1 MTAVDYRGQTTLIT
15 GASAGLGAEFARQ
28 LAARGSDLV
37 LVARRGQRLDEL
49 AAELRAR
56 HQVQVHVVVRDL
68 AADSPGQALAAETER
83 LGLRVTSVINN
94 AGFATF
100 GPFHQA
106 DPARARQEIA
116 VDVTAV
122 ADISRAFIGQLREE
136 GRGVLVNVASMAAYQ
151 PNPRMALYGA
161 TKAFV
166 LSLTEA
172 LWEES
177 RGTGLRVLALSPGAT
192 RTEFFEVVGTMQ
204 AAGGASSPRPPTSSA
219 RRSPPWTAGTRPQR
233 HRGTHEPGGR
243 RPRPPSRQP
252 PPDHPVRQPAHR
264 RGEVTTPSWSPRTPT
279 RTTLRRSTAEPSPAP
294 SWRTSV
300 ATTTAVGGDVLAG
313 GLPSGTPA
321 SGAGPAAVG

>member
-1 MTAVDYRGQTTLIT
+1 MAAVDYHGQTTLIT

-37 LVARRGQRLDEL
+37 LVARRKERLEEL
-49 AAELRAR
+49 AAELRA
-56 HQVQVHVVVRDL
+56 HHHVQAHVVEMDL
-68 AADSPGQALAAETER
+68 ATDHPGQALATLVER
-83 LGLRVTSVINN
+83 LGLHVTSVINN

-106 DPARARQEIA
+106 DPERLRREVA

-122 ADISRAFIGQLREE
+122 ADVSRAFIEQLRAE

-177 RGTGLRVLALSPGAT
+177 RDTGLRVLALSPGAT
-192 RTEFFEVVGTMQ
+192 RTEFFDVVGTTQ
-204 AAGGASSPRPPTSSA
+204 AAGGARLASPVDVVRTA
-219 RRSPPWTAGTRPQR
+219 LTALDRRNP
-233 HRGTHEPGGR
+233 
-243 RPRPPSRQP
+243 PPSVIAGRMNRVLAFLVRRLATRRQII
-252 PPDHPVRQPAHR
+252 RAIGR
-264 RGEVTTPSWSPRTPT
+264 
-279 RTTLRRSTAEPSPAP
+279 LTAE
-294 SWRTSV
+294 
-300 ATTTAVGGDVLAG
+300 
-313 GLPSGTPA
+313 
-321 SGAGPAAVG
+321 GA

>member
-1 MTAVDYRGQTTLIT
+1 MTAVDYNGQTTLIT
-15 GASAGLGAEFARQ
+15 GASAGLGAEFARR

-37 LVARRGQRLDEL
+37 LVARRKERLEEL
-49 AAELRAR
+49 AADLHAR
-56 HQVQVHVVVRDL
+56 HGIQVHVLAMDL
-68 AADSPGQALAAETER
+68 SVGTPGQALAERLER
-83 LGLRVTSVINN
+83 LGLSVTSVINN

-106 DPARARQEIA
+106 DPERLRREIA

-122 ADISRAFIGQLREE
+122 ADISRAFIGQLRTA

-192 RTEFFEVVGTMQ
+192 RTEFFDVVGTER
-204 AAGGASSPRPPTSSA
+204 AAGGTKLASPVDVVRTALAALDRRNPPPSVITGSLNRVMAFLA
-219 RRSPPWTAGTRPQR
+219 RRLATRRQVIR
-233 HRGTHEPGGR
+233 AVGR
-243 RPRPPSRQP
+243 
-252 PPDHPVRQPAHR
+252 
-264 RGEVTTPSWSPRTPT
+264 
-279 RTTLRRSTAEPSPAP
+279 LTAE
-294 SWRTSV
+294 
-300 ATTTAVGGDVLAG
+300 
-313 GLPSGTPA
+313 
-321 SGAGPAAVG
+321 GA

>member
-1 MTAVDYRGQTTLIT
+1 MTAVDYHGQTTLIT
-15 GASAGLGAEFARQ
+15 GASAGLGAEFARR

-37 LVARRGQRLDEL
+37 LVARRRERLEEL
-49 AAELRAR
+49 AAELRAHHR
-56 HQVQVHVVVRDL
+56 VQAHVVDMDL
-68 AADSPGQALAAETER
+68 TTDAPGQALAAQVQR
-83 LGLRVTSVINN
+83 LGLRVTSLINN

-106 DPARARQEIA
+106 DPERLRQEIA

-122 ADISRAFIGQLREE
+122 ADISRAFIEQLREG

-192 RTEFFEVVGTMQ
+192 RTEFFDVVGTMR
-204 AAGGASSPRPPTSSA
+204 AAGGSKLASPADVVSTA
-219 RRSPPWTAGTRPQR
+219 LAALDRRNP
-233 HRGTHEPGGR
+233 
-243 RPRPPSRQP
+243 PPSVIAGRMNQVAAALTRRLATRRQ
-252 PPDHPVRQPAHR
+252 VIRVISR
-264 RGEVTTPSWSPRTPT
+264 
-279 RTTLRRSTAEPSPAP
+279 LTAEG
-294 SWRTSV
+294 R
-300 ATTTAVGGDVLAG
+300 
-313 GLPSGTPA
+313 
-321 SGAGPAAVG
+321 

>member
-37 LVARRGQRLDEL
+37 LVARRKERLEAL
-49 AAELRAR
+49 AAELRAQHR
-56 HQVQVHVVVRDL
+56 IQVDVVEMDL
-68 AADSPGQALAAETER
+68 ATGDPGQALATHTER
-83 LGLRVTSVINN
+83 LGLHVTSVINN
-94 AGFATF
+94 AGFASF

-106 DPARARQEIA
+106 DPVRLRQEIA

-122 ADISRAFIGQLREE
+122 ADISRAFVEQLRTA

-192 RTEFFEVVGTMQ
+192 RTEFFDVVGTDRAAGGTRLASPVEVVGTALDALDRRNPPPSVIVGRMNRVM
-204 AAGGASSPRPPTSSA
+204 ASLA
-219 RRSPPWTAGTRPQR
+219 RRLATRRQVIRAIGRLTAK
-233 HRGTHEPGGR
+233 E
-243 RPRPPSRQP
+243 
-252 PPDHPVRQPAHR
+252 A
-264 RGEVTTPSWSPRTPT
+264 
-279 RTTLRRSTAEPSPAP
+279 
-294 SWRTSV
+294 
-300 ATTTAVGGDVLAG
+300 
-313 GLPSGTPA
+313 
-321 SGAGPAAVG
+321 

>member
-1 MTAVDYRGQTTLIT
+1 MTAVDYHGQTTLIT

-37 LVARRGQRLDEL
+37 LVARRRERLEEL
-49 AAELRAR
+49 AAELRA
-56 HQVQVHVVVRDL
+56 HHHIQAHVMEMDL
-68 AADSPGQALAAETER
+68 STDSPGQALAAQTER
-83 LGLRVTSVINN
+83 LGLQVTSVINN

-106 DPARARQEIA
+106 DPERLRREVA

-122 ADISRAFIGQLREE
+122 ADVSRAFIEQLRAE

-177 RGTGLRVLALSPGAT
+177 RDTGLRVLALSPGAT
-192 RTEFFEVVGTMQ
+192 RTEFFDVVGTMRAAGRARLASPVDVVRTALAALDRKNPPPSVIAGRMNQ
-204 AAGGASSPRPPTSSA
+204 AAATLT
-219 RRSPPWTAGTRPQR
+219 RRLATRRQIIR
-233 HRGTHEPGGR
+233 VV
-243 RPRPPSRQP
+243 SR
-252 PPDHPVRQPAHR
+252 
-264 RGEVTTPSWSPRTPT
+264 
-279 RTTLRRSTAEPSPAP
+279 LTAEG
-294 SWRTSV
+294 R
-300 ATTTAVGGDVLAG
+300 
-313 GLPSGTPA
+313 
-321 SGAGPAAVG
+321 

>member
-1 MTAVDYRGQTTLIT
+1 MPAVDYQGQTTLIT

-37 LVARRGQRLDEL
+37 LVARRRERLETL
-49 AAELRAR
+49 ATELREHHR
-56 HQVQVHVVVRDL
+56 VQVHVVEMDL
-68 AADSPGQALAAETER
+68 ATDQPGQALAARMTQ
-83 LGLRVTSVINN
+83 LGLNVTSVINN

-106 DPARARQEIA
+106 DPVRLRREIA

-122 ADISRAFIGQLREE
+122 ADISRAFIDQLRTA

-192 RTEFFEVVGTMQ
+192 RTEFFDVVGTTR
-204 AAGGASSPRPPTSSA
+204 AAGGTRLASPVDVVRTALATLDRRNPPPSVIAGRMNRVMAFLA
-219 RRSPPWTAGTRPQR
+219 RRLATRRQVIR
-233 HRGTHEPGGR
+233 AVGR
-243 RPRPPSRQP
+243 
-252 PPDHPVRQPAHR
+252 
-264 RGEVTTPSWSPRTPT
+264 
-279 RTTLRRSTAEPSPAP
+279 LTAE
-294 SWRTSV
+294 
-300 ATTTAVGGDVLAG
+300 
-313 GLPSGTPA
+313 
-321 SGAGPAAVG
+321 GA